1 MYMERTGTRAPGA
14 KDRRGPVSK
23 TIVEREIP
31 PADAAA
37 VLVRRAQ
44 AGDVHAFGELFR
56 RYRTRIFALAL
67 QLCGS
72 VSDADDVSQDAFLR
86 AFRRIGDFEG
96 RSEFFTW
103 VYRIAIN
110 LSLNLRRDRK
120 RRAGADLDDP
130 RVEAAIAVDA
140 GGDPR

>member
-56 RYRTRIFALAL
+56 RYRTLVPALNRLSVSLRTTVILVAVQGLSHDEAAVVLGCSPGTIGWRMHEAKRKLHRLVARRTPRRTVPRPAGERVGLAGLALA
-67 QLCGS
+67 
-72 VSDADDVSQDAFLR
+72 
-86 AFRRIGDFEG
+86 
-96 RSEFFTW
+96 
-103 VYRIAIN
+103 
-110 LSLNLRRDRK
+110 
-120 RRAGADLDDP
+120 
-130 RVEAAIAVDA
+130 
-140 GGDPR
+140 